1 VLFVPNMRLIGEDIL
16 DIAFATRISQGIALR
31 LLANVIITLS
41 LTLKPKL
48 IIGSAIV
55 CISGA
60 GGGRLNCREA
70 CVVEPYI
77 HYLANILIY

>member
-1 VLFVPNMRLIGEDIL
+1 MGLVGEDVL
-16 DIAFATRISQGIALR
+16 DIAFTIRISRGILLG
-31 LLANVIITLS
+31 LLADVIIISS

-48 IIGSAIV
+48 IIGSAVV
-55 CISGA
+55 CISRA
-60 GGGRLNCREA
+60 RGGRLNCKEA